1 MVTLEQLVSALAM
14 ARESA
19 PEMPLGALV
28 AFLAVA
34 QDEERDQP
42 SMLKEVAQRLDIP
55 YTTVLRHLLFL
66 SKIKE
71 PGVEGLGLIDTFT
84 WPLDR
89 RQKYAKLTPRGRTFL
104 QRFMKTINS

>member
-1 MVTLEQLVSALAM
+1 MVTLEKLVQALAM
-14 ARESA
+14 ARETA

-34 QDEERDQP
+34 NDEEKDQP
-42 SMLKEVAQRLDIP
+42 SMLKDVAQRVDIP

-89 RQKYAKLTPRGRTFL
+89 RQKYAKLTPRGRSFL
-104 QRFMKTINS
+104 ARLMKMLG